1 MAEVLLLLL
10 DSVLNYFLGDNINS
24 ISDRKPNTP
33 ERMGA
38 KLTMSPVDCNRKKQT
53 KETGFWCLEFLTLKQ
68 NEYRDCMLKFANYV
82 NYHLPF

>member
-24 ISDRKPNTP
+24 ISDRNPNTP

-38 KLTMSPVDCNRKKQT
+38 KLTVSPVDCNRNKQT

-68 NEYRDCMLKFANYV
+68 NESL
-82 NYHLPF
+82 